1 MQKTGARRS
10 VGRPRAHRGDRA
22 VVHRNTNRCSH
33 TMPEHGR
40 PSILEERRSI
50 PMKLSEIL
58 TSDPIGVGPETP
70 LKDVAAILLEHRISG
85 VPVIGER
92 LEVLGVVSEA
102 DIIAK
107 EVGPD
112 PRDRRLI
119 SWLLG
124 SWHVDQEKIAA
135 RTAGEAMSSPAVTV
149 GPRETVAEAAR
160 LMTTKGIKRLPVV
173 DDGALIGI
181 VTRADLVRA
190 FCRSDEEIERE
201 IRKMLLERLW
211 LDEPGLRLRVE
222 RGEVR
227 LVGKMR
233 RRSDAE
239 LLAQLT
245 RRVPGVVD
253 VHSTLRWDWDDGH
266 PAKGIPTRIP
276 DSSAWSPR

>member
-58 TSDPIGVGPETP
+58 TSDPIAVGPETP
-70 LKDVAAILLEHRISG
+70 LKDVAAILIEKGISG

-107 EVGPD
+107 EAGPD

-124 SWHVDQEKIAA
+124 GMHVNEEKVAA
-135 RTAGEAMSSPAVTV
+135 RTAAEAMGAPAITV
-149 GPRETVAEAAR
+149 GAGETVAVAAR
-160 LMTTKGIKRLPVV
+160 LMLSNGIKRLPVV
-173 DDGALIGI
+173 DEDGALIGI
-181 VTRADLVRA
+181 VTRTDLVRA
-190 FCRSDEEIERE
+190 FARSDEEVERE
-201 IRKMLLERLW
+201 IHETLLETLW
-211 LDEPGLRLRVE
+211 LDEPGLDVRVA

-227 LVGKMR
+227 LAGKMH

-239 LLAQLT
+239 L
-245 RRVPGVVD
+245 
-253 VHSTLRWDWDDGH
+253 
-266 PAKGIPTRIP
+266 
-276 DSSAWSPR
+276 